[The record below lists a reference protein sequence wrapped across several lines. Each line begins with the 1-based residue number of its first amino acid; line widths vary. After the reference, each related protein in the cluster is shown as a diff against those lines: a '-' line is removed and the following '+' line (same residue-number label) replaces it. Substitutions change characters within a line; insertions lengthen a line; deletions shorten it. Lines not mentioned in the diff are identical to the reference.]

1 MKKAIF
7 NNIECDVFFKSYNDT
22 DRPRIV
28 LVEHETGLQVVNC
41 TLNIKN
47 RVNIKYALIK
57 DYRENQGVYK
67 ALLDAK
73 IISPTQGKIEVGF
86 EEVFVCKIK
95 ACRVCEDN
103 LHIPNVCEPC
113 AKKIIKN
120 GK

>member
-28 LVEHETGLQVVNC
+28 LMDPKTGQQVVNC

-47 RVNIKYALIK
+47 KVNTKYALIK
-57 DYRENQGVYK
+57 DYKDNQGVYK

-73 IISPTQGKIEVGF
+73 IISPTQRKIEVGF
-86 EEVFVCKIK
+86 EEVFVCEIK
-95 ACRVCEDN
+95 VCRVCEDN

-113 AKKIIKN
+113 AKKIIQN